1 MARKVARPRFK
12 YTREFIN
19 KDGKPDTYIERRGLR
34 EFKIPASKQDRSKLL
49 PRVQEEAQLLSI
61 AASKI
66 LKKAGEKTLSDVLEG
81 VKQAKSKDE
90 DAIKAAV
97 MAWDFDIGMRYGIL
111 SPVTLA
117 ANFLSG
123 VHSITNAFVDGLAD
137 KQADDAVPHLT
148 RRVQQVFAFAD
159 TWHWLRMEVY
169 GEHRLALDGARS
181 AENLGAAAPAR
192 AEKKKERME
201 IVRRA
206 CAAYW
211 AKHGRRNA
219 AHTAERL
226 YSEVQ
231 ETLKT
236 KGHQTYTRE
245 SFVKVAREIF
255 CESAS
260 QS

>member
-1 MARKVARPRFK
+1 MDV
-12 YTREFIN
+12 
-19 KDGKPDTYIERRGLR
+19 DTVVKTAIVTWDSD
-34 EFKIPASKQDRSKLL
+34 ISK
-49 PRVQEEAQLLSI
+49 
-61 AASKI
+61 
-66 LKKAGEKTLSDVLEG
+66 
-81 VKQAKSKDE
+81 
-90 DAIKAAV
+90 
-97 MAWDFDIGMRYGIL
+97 RYGII

-117 ANFLSG
+117 ADFLG
-123 VHSITNAFVDGLAD
+123 EMYLITRLFAVHAVGNQARNALPDTTC
-137 KQADDAVPHLT
+137 HLL
-148 RRVQQVFAFAD
+148 QLFAFAD
-159 TWHWLRMEVY
+159 TWHWLHMEVY

-206 CAAYW
+206 CAVYW

-245 SFVKVAREIF
+245 FFVKVVREIF
-255 CESAS
+255 YESAS